1 MDRPRVGDQH
11 HAESDRANTEIS
23 NSGPPVGVGG
33 KNEKTKDQSPPGA
46 EMTNVKAQ
54 SSNEAQISND

>member
-1 MDRPRVGDQH
+1 MDCPRVGDQH
-11 HAESDRANTEIS
+11 HAEPDRADTKIS
-23 NSGPPVGVGG
+23 SSRPFVGTGG
-33 KNEKTKDQSPPGA
+33 KNEEAKDQSPPGP